1 MASVLGPAS
10 HTSNLFH
17 LPSPGSFGL
26 LRDKNDY
33 TSKASPL
40 GQSIPSSGVLLRC
53 TRSVEGKERPRED
66 RGRPPSF
73 PPNTLVFHSIEAFGK
88 GLGSWIE

>member
-1 MASVLGPAS
+1 MFGTDAGLQSDVGLQSAAAVSTTASVLGPAS

-26 LRDKNDY
+26 LKNDY

-40 GQSIPSSGVLLRC
+40 GQSIPSPGVLLRC
-53 TRSVEGKERPRED
+53 TRSVESKEWPRED
-66 RGRPPSF
+66 R
-73 PPNTLVFHSIEAFGK
+73 
-88 GLGSWIE
+88 